1 MNQFHYID
9 DLFKRNLPIR
19 INESLI
25 PNDVPQI
32 LLHAVRQNIKNKIGS
47 QKFNDTFARTDSLS
61 WVENIIASLDDK
73 HIDFTKLIIN
83 ASEIAIKNIESNMD
97 KNTDFWVKFK

>member
-1 MNQFHYID
+1 MQFD
-9 DLFKRNLPIR
+9 K
-19 INESLI
+19 
-25 PNDVPQI
+25 I
-32 LLHAVRQNIKNKIGS
+32 LKKKIGS

-73 HIDFTKLIIN
+73 HIDFTSLIIN
-83 ASEIAIKNIESNMD
+83 ASEIAIKKIESNID